1 MAYIL
6 VADDDDILAEL
17 LQFRLEASGHEVQVA
32 ENGEAALELARS
44 RTPDLIVLDSMMPI
58 LSGPEVLRVLQS
70 EDQFSEIPVLM
81 LTARK
86 GQEDIVGA
94 LRGGASEYMTKPFI
108 PEELLARVEKLL
120 AVSASSDG

>member
-1 MAYIL
+1 
-6 VADDDDILAEL
+6 
-17 LQFRLEASGHEVQVA
+17 
-32 ENGEAALELARS
+32 
-44 RTPDLIVLDSMMPI
+44 
-58 LSGPEVLRVLQS
+58 
-70 EDQFSEIPVLM
+70 M

-120 AVSASSDG
+120 AVSTSPDG